1 MSQTWTRLQK
11 IQSLQFNIYLLIIL
25 KTQTT
30 AQLLWYT
37 TQGKETVTTY
47 KIRIDTKCQKG
58 TEWKIYG
65 RKSAVKMQKTHW
77 GGGGGGEEKKKKKKK
92 KWGGLVK

>member
-1 MSQTWTRLQK
+1 M
-11 IQSLQFNIYLLIIL
+11 
-25 KTQTT
+25 T

-47 KIRIDTKCQKG
+47 KIRIDTKHHRG

-65 RKSAVKMQKTHW
+65 RKSGCKNAENSW
-77 GGGGGGEEKKKKKKK
+77 GEKNNTAI
-92 KWGGLVK
+92 